1 MTLLLFFANAIT
13 DVRLQAHK
21 IDTPDLTTQPH
32 LSSIL
37 DDTFYLLKLVLS
49 RLLSC
54 GSLSTLKNMR
64 RKIAEVIEKD
74 YTDVIRRKMD
84 NVHSLAGGGDR
95 TERERR
101 EKDQREAFSVSFFTP
116 FLFVSS
122 C

>member
-1 MTLLLFFANAIT
+1 MT

-64 RKIAEVIEKD
+64 RKVAEVLERD
-74 YTDVIRRKMD
+74 YTDAIRRKMD
-84 NVHSLAGGGDR
+84 NVHSLAGGDR

-101 EKDQREAFSVSFFTP
+101 EKDQREAFSVSSLTP

-122 C
+122 Y